1 MSDHDRVAPANPQ
14 ADEGVESLR
23 VRVGDHAI
31 HLRRTGSGSPVLLL
45 HGGANDSSDW
55 VETMS
60 LFSREYSLYAP
71 DLVGYGLSD
80 RKDAGYCLSDFSE
93 ATLALI
99 RQLGLSSLSLV
110 GHSLGGR
117 VCLEVAIRHPEMVR
131 RLVLIDT
138 AGFSRLTRLGGFL
151 GMAAWGVR
159 RVLKRP
165 QPYPKIVMENG
176 AYGHWMC
183 LEELPGLRVP
193 TLIVWSHIDPYYP
206 LSGALRAVKL
216 MPQAR
221 LEVFS
226 GYGHAPHRA
235 DKDRFHGLLREFLSQ
250 G

>member
-1 MSDHDRVAPANPQ
+1 MSDHNRVAPANPQ
-14 ADEGVESLR
+14 AEGCVESLR
-23 VRVGDHAI
+23 VKVADHDM
-31 HLRRTGSGSPVLLL
+31 HFRRAGSGSPVLLL

-55 VETMS
+55 IETMS
-60 LFSREYSLYAP
+60 IFSKDYSLYAP

-80 RKDAGYCLSDFSE
+80 RKDAGYRLSDFTE
-93 ATLALI
+93 ATLALM
-99 RQLGLSSLSLV
+99 RNLSLGSVFMV

-117 VCLEVAIRHPEMVR
+117 VCLEIAIRHPEMVR

-159 RVLKRP
+159 RMLKRP

-183 LEELPGLRVP
+183 LESLPELRVP

-206 LSGALRAVKL
+206 LAGALSAVDL

-221 LEVFS
+221 LEIFS

-235 DKDRFHGLLREFLSQ
+235 DKDRFHALLRGFLSQ

>member
-1 MSDHDRVAPANPQ
+1 MSDHNRVAPSTPQ
-14 ADEGVESLR
+14 NEGCVESLR
-23 VRVGDHAI
+23 VKVGDHGM
-31 HLRRTGSGSPVLLL
+31 HLRRTGSGSAVLLL

-60 LFSREYSLYAP
+60 IFSREYSLYAP
-71 DLVGYGLSD
+71 DLVGYGQSD
-80 RKDAGYCLSDFSE
+80 RKDAGYCLSDFTE
-93 ATLALI
+93 ATLALM
-99 RQLGLSSLSLV
+99 QNLGLDSVFMV

-117 VCLEVAIRHPEMVR
+117 VCLEIAIRHPEMVR

-159 RVLKRP
+159 RMLKRP
-165 QPYPKIVMENG
+165 QPYPKIMMENG

-183 LEELPGLRVP
+183 LEKLPEVRVP

-206 LSGALRAVKL
+206 LAGALRAIKL

>member
-1 MSDHDRVAPANPQ
+1 MTDRNEVPLTNPQ
-14 ADEGVESLR
+14 DETCVESLR
-23 VRVGDHAI
+23 VRVGDHDM
-31 HLRRTGSGSPVLLL
+31 HYRRAGSGFPVLLL

-55 VETMS
+55 IETMS
-60 LFSREYSLYAP
+60 IFSKDFSLYAP

-80 RKDAGYCLSDFSE
+80 RKDAGYCLSDFTE
-93 ATLALI
+93 ATLALMQI
-99 RQLGLSSLSLV
+99 LGLGNMFMV

-117 VCLEVAIRHPEMVR
+117 VCLEIALRHPDMVR
-131 RLVLIDT
+131 RLVLIDS

-151 GMAAWGVR
+151 GMTAWGVR

-183 LEELPGLRVP
+183 LEKLPELRVS

-206 LSGALRAVKL
+206 LAGAVKAVEL

-235 DKDRFHGLLREFLSQ
+235 DKDRFHALLQGFFSQ

>member
-1 MSDHDRVAPANPQ
+1 MSDQDQALLHRLQTEANI
-14 ADEGVESLR
+14 ESLK
-23 VRVGDHAI
+23 VKVGDHHI
-31 HLRRTGSGSPVLLL
+31 HFRRAGKGPAVLLL

-55 VETMS
+55 IETMAM
-60 LFSREYSLYAP
+60 FSKNYSLYAP

-80 RKDAGYCLSDFSE
+80 RRDAGYCLKDFTE
-93 ATLALI
+93 AILAWMGI
-99 RQLGLSSLSLV
+99 VGLDEVSMV

-117 VCLEVAIRHPEMVR
+117 VCLEIGLQHPDIVR

-138 AGFSRLTRLGGFL
+138 AGFSRLTRLGSFL
-151 GMAAWGVR
+151 GLAAWGVR

-165 QPYPKIVMENG
+165 QPYPRILMENG

-183 LEELPGLRVP
+183 LERLPELRIP
-193 TLIVWSHIDPYYP
+193 TLLVWSHIDPYYP
-206 LSGALRAVKL
+206 LAGAMKARELI
-216 MPQAR
+216 PQAR

-235 DKDRFHGLLREFLSQ
+235 EKDRFHALLREFLCQ